1 MAARILP
8 VATPTQVHSF
18 EGMADDIKVIK
29 NERGIGTGQTR
40 DGTTPETQADGSL
53 PSTSNARNPIASDP
67 AGKTPGSAESGAL
80 DPAQRSG
87 PGKTPGKSEG

>member
-1 MAARILP
+1 
-8 VATPTQVHSF
+8 
-18 EGMADDIKVIK
+18 MADDIKVIK

-40 DGTTPETQADGSL
+40 DGTTPTTQADGSL
-53 PSTSNARNPIASDP
+53 PPTSNARNPIATEPSSAGARSPRPNDP

-80 DPAQRSG
+80 DPAQGSG

>member
-1 MAARILP
+1 
-8 VATPTQVHSF
+8 
-18 EGMADDIKVIK
+18 MADDIKVIK

-40 DGTTPETQADGSL
+40 DGTTPVPQADGSL
-53 PSTSNARNPIASDP
+53 PSTSNARNPIVSDPAGKTSAPRDP

-80 DPAQRSG
+80 DPAQGSG